1 MSFSRIFI
9 TLISIFSLNNQFFC
23 NKCPALQMINNPKIT
38 EGYIVYSFLRIPKT
52 NILIINTS
60 QYYNPNTNI
69 VYYYDMSSGQG
80 EVINIVIPDF
90 FILNMEYNQLT
101 DQFVIS
107 NKYNLIFA
115 ELYTLKTIYYISINS
130 ISSLKIIKD
139 TNLIILTNNY
149 NILQIFDFQKYQ
161 IALVMDNTQS
171 LQTFP
176 DNSPLYQ
183 YYSDIYKLSSGDFII
198 VTVNDMG
205 VITWSIDLINLTY
218 KFNGYIPDSQVQKG
232 DNTKY
237 FAKHLTLD
245 ILFIVGQYFQVQ
257 VVKIQDIK
265 NGQYLTI
272 YKDYIYYFWDSIFN
286 ILYDEIIIN
295 DSREPIILVSTNQY
309 LAKAQ
314 VHFNEDF
321 TKMEVVKTSFTWF
334 TIYYKWYK
342 IEESPILFMSSQTY
356 ITIYNYE
363 NFDSH
368 YYIYFGGDSISRR
381 FIRQNGVDP
390 DLFILMYQNQIRI
403 NERGNFGQ
411 YSKYVKP
418 YLSGNIRQTYCSFFQ
433 VKNIFDW
440 YLIKS
445 GEDGSNSLIFTV
457 PIFPISQSN
466 TQIDITSSYGLYWI
480 DINFNLDPFYLF
492 DKIFVALAFPNKKNT
507 ENYLFQLIN
516 CQSTTERYYLTSNS
530 SDVRNIQTVYALAS
544 LEDKKNLELIGVD
557 SQGTVYVWDLS
568 SLNLTFKYYQ
578 KYDFCQNSFIGDVFH
593 YLSLKRL
600 IIACSSNKVYSLD
613 FVTGDYQ
620 YLAQLSY
627 TTLALRA
634 FSSPQLIAIGE
645 YDSGAI
651 QLWKFNQ
658 ATSKFDLFLSFKLDI
673 IQDALIYF
681 DMSNDYTLWI
691 QYSNL
696 NIFYSIKDCLT
707 DSSLCKQCTQQYYFN
722 TTNSYDRNSVYGV
735 GTFEQPF
742 TSSYNFISTII
753 KAQFYK
759 QIVSGVFDMSVS
771 IFITPDNQLNLNP
784 SIMNFGFNSIISLG
798 FNSTEKGTYA
808 SIGYQNT
815 LQFDNFNRISFQD
828 IIINFNFTKANNSC
842 GILFQNILLGAF
854 INNIQLYN
862 INQNLFPKSCQ
873 SIQAIST
880 QLNIGKYIIQN
891 EDFSNHL
898 QVITQFNSSQI
909 FISNFYL
916 INCTLGPQFSIFQ
929 QQTDIKASLTNIVLS
944 QNKCFNQTNQVNNSS
959 SALFSAGLFSVDGFQ
974 IINNSFCQKTIFD
987 TIATAQQNDS
997 TFFLNNITLINNQF
1011 QTSTTYILFNALY
1024 QMRAFPSHQ
1033 LNVSNLYFDNNKI
1046 IKFSSNDTIDRA
1058 QYFETSKIASIN
1070 SYNVTIKNQLDI
1082 QFGLIQISNV
1092 VNFTL
1097 FECYS
1102 DDNFYNNSQN
1112 IAVNGCLSLK
1122 EIASTIIN
1130 NAKFYKKRLKDSSLL
1145 SLENKSLQ
1153 FATISILT
1161 SSFSDLVLFQTNEN
1175 TQTMPVYLVSN
1186 QNLQV
1191 SIDKCLFQKINLQ
1204 SIQFTQT
1211 YSVTGLW
1218 ILDYAGSVQISNSQ
1232 FKDSYS
1238 NSQYGFGYIQVSQLS
1253 LDTVVFN
1260 NSSFVEDDSLSLYN
1274 QYGGMLN
1281 IRADRVNLLNCNFS
1295 NSTAQKGSFLYMVSS
1310 NETFNILFTNISF
1323 SYGFALLD
1331 GGAFF
1336 IDTNGYYINFKCENC
1351 QFSNLYIYQP
1361 QASIIGIQ
1369 QNSQNQESDKN
1380 FVIFDR
1386 GYINNTIGIQENY
1399 FLTLSYAYIQFINI
1413 NQSYYDVALKSR
1425 ALRQFLSLK
1434 DQQQSTLIN
1443 IINSQA
1449 SLIKCSISNL
1459 QIKNKQSQIP
1469 LLIQSYDS
1477 VINLINSSIQRCQF
1491 VRSVINLVGG
1501 QLFIDN
1507 TIFQNIYQFYSKR
1520 ILFDLNENKLIT
1532 QSNSLII
1539 TNNTSIQILNNS
1551 KFEQLKC
1558 DSCNGAALQ
1567 VINGNINIQDSI
1579 FNQTTAQ
1586 LGGAIFITGLVG
1598 NNYIRKTI
1606 FVEGQSQ
1613 YNGGSLYFQQQQ
1625 QQNPFSLDISECQYL
1640 NNTSID
1646 GKGGSLYISS
1656 NSLNPL
1662 NMSISVY
1669 FTDFINNLAQI
1680 GGAIYNQNISIQV
1693 YNSQFM
1699 QNYAKI
1705 FGSNSISYP
1714 TKLLLVNIEQ
1724 FLSKYNGTIT
1734 NNQIIIQNFRSGH
1747 FFEDIQFQMIND
1759 FGEVIIPVSYEEKQ
1773 SYRVQVRINQKT
1785 KNSENYQITGELD
1798 TSFNRQSQ
1806 LYTFSKLYLVGTPNS
1821 SVIIQFYSNQIYN
1834 LEDQTN
1840 QYIQTYSYDIIVNF
1854 RECISGEQ
1862 IKQYNSLT
1870 QCDICKKGQ
1879 YSLNIQQCQDCPI
1892 GAECLGGNKIEI
1904 KEGFW
1909 RRSQE
1914 IDLILS
1920 CENQK
1925 SNCIGGSYG
1934 NQICQEGHIGALCEE
1949 CDINGDYWGE
1959 SYSQNSKY
1967 SCQKC
1972 SRVKNNIW
1980 ILTLIT
1986 IWTQLSMAIAIK
1998 ENIKNLEVENAQ
2010 IQKAINKQ
2018 RNKLKSA
2025 KMFETKLSMMK
2036 TFSNT
2041 KISNPVNI
2049 VQKQKKIKME
2059 TQRNKNQIESQSIYL
2074 KILTNYFQIVSC
2086 VSTFN
2091 LTIPSGIIQLPQSVG
2106 NPIKLTMNS
2115 LDCLLIE
2122 IQSDIPIIY
2131 FRLVFSQII
2140 PIIYILI
2147 IFLGLLIKHLCQK
2160 RKNNLQQ
2167 FPYYALSTAC
2177 LFLIIFIQPDLVTQ
2191 FIALISCRTI
2201 GDRVY
2206 ILSNVSYEC
2215 FTEQHIKYMIILVVP
2230 LLIFWVLII
2239 PLVLFT
2245 LLVRKKSKLDDS
2257 NSKLNLGFL
2266 YKEYKNS
2273 AYFWEFIK
2281 MAEKLSIILVL
2292 NFYSQTI
2299 TVKGILIFIIISL
2312 YGILTSIVEP
2322 FKQVNINQIDIQSTN
2337 VCSITILLAI
2347 FMNRN
2352 PFSYFYYPSFGIL
2365 VLINFIFIIFLLK
2378 LIMTTYLDF
2387 MKSQIQNLASQYSD
2401 KFNFLKKF
2409 QRDSQVT
2416 KKLNPNLKLK
2426 VQRAFQNYLNMNQT
2440 QRKQIFINIFE
2451 KQLNF
2456 KSKSTELRLQ
2466 YPNTI
2471 QSSIILSMK
2480 SQDIQQERNSLFLV
2494 RDTNLDLAFNTIKT
2508 NNYQNLQGIKGLQQ
2522 QTQQN

>member
-1 MSFSRIFI
+1 MNQKMSFSRILI
-9 TLISIFSLNNQFFC
+9 TLISIFSLNYQFFC
-23 NKCPALQMINNPKIT
+23 NKCPALQMINNPKNT
-38 EGYIVYSFLRIPKT
+38 EGYTVYSFLRIPKT
-52 NILIINTS
+52 NILVINTS
-60 QYYNPNTNI
+60 QYYSQYNI
-69 VYYYDMSSGQG
+69 IYYYDMSSGQG
-80 EVINIVIPDF
+80 EVINIVTPDF
-90 FILNMEYNQLT
+90 QILNMEYNQLT

-107 NKYNLIFA
+107 NKQNLIFA
-115 ELYTLKTIYYISINS
+115 ELYTFKMIYSISINS

-161 IALVMDNTQS
+161 IVLVMDNTQS

-205 VITWSIDLINLTY
+205 VITWSIDLLNLTY
-218 KFNGYIPDSQVQKG
+218 KFNGYIPDSQVQQG
-232 DNTKY
+232 EDTKY
-237 FAKHLTLD
+237 FTKHLTLD

-265 NGQYLTI
+265 NGQYLTV
-272 YKDYIYYFWDSIFN
+272 YKDYIYHFTEQIFN

-295 DSREPIILVSTNQY
+295 GSIEPIILVSTNQY
-309 LAKAQ
+309 LAQAQ

-342 IEESPILFMSSQTY
+342 IEESPILFMSSLTY
-356 ITIYNYE
+356 ITIFNYE
-363 NFDSH
+363 NFNFH
-368 YYIYFGGDSISRR
+368 YYIYFGGDTKSRR

-390 DLFILMYQNQIRI
+390 DLFIIISQNQISI

-411 YSKYVKP
+411 FSKYGKP
-418 YLSGNIRQTYCSFFQ
+418 PLSGNIRQSYCSFFQ

-445 GEDGSNSLIFTV
+445 GDDGSNSLVFTV
-457 PIFPISQSN
+457 PIFPLSQSN
-466 TQIDITSSYGLYWI
+466 TQIDITTSFGLYWI

-492 DKIFVALAFPNKKNT
+492 DKILVALAFN
-507 ENYLFQLIN
+507 Q
-516 CQSTTERYYLTSNS
+516 
-530 SDVRNIQTVYALAS
+530 
-544 LEDKKNLELIGVD
+544 
-557 SQGTVYVWDLS
+557 QG
-568 SLNLTFKYYQ
+568 
-578 KYDFCQNSFIGDVFH
+578 
-593 YLSLKRL
+593 LKRL
-600 IIACSSNKVYSLD
+600 IIACDSNKVYSLD
-613 FVTGDYQ
+613 FVTRDYQ
-620 YLAQLSY
+620 YLTQLSY

-651 QLWKFNQ
+651 QLWKYNQ
-658 ATSKFDLFLSFKLDI
+658 ITSKFESFLSFKLEI
-673 IQDALIYF
+673 LQDALIYF

-691 QYSNL
+691 QYANV

-707 DSSLCKQCTQQYYFN
+707 DYSLCQQCTQQYYFN
-722 TTNSYDRNSVYGV
+722 TTNSYDKNSVYGV
-735 GTFEQPF
+735 GTSEQPF
-742 TSSYNFISTII
+742 TSSYNFISAII

-759 QIVSGVFDMSVS
+759 LIVSGVFDMSVS

-828 IIINFNFTKANNSC
+828 IKINFSFTQANNNC
-842 GILFQNILLGAF
+842 GILFQNVLLGAF

-944 QNKCFNQTNQVNNSS
+944 QNKCFNQTNQ
-959 SALFSAGLFSVDGFQ
+959 
-974 IINNSFCQKTIFD
+974 
-987 TIATAQQNDS
+987 
-997 TFFLNNITLINNQF
+997 
-1011 QTSTTYILFNALY
+1011 
-1024 QMRAFPSHQ
+1024 
-1033 LNVSNLYFDNNKI
+1033 
-1046 IKFSSNDTIDRA
+1046 FSSNDTIDRA

-1070 SYNVTIKNQLDI
+1070 SYNVTMKNQLDVK
-1082 QFGLIQISNV
+1082 FGLIQISNV
-1092 VNFTL
+1092 VNITL
-1097 FECYS
+1097 FECFC
-1102 DDNFYNNSQN
+1102 DDSFYNNYQN
-1112 IAVNGCLSLK
+1112 VAINGCLSLN

-1145 SLENKSLQ
+1145 SLENKSILL
-1153 FATISILT
+1153 ATISIIN
-1161 SSFSDLVLFQTNEN
+1161 SSFYDLVLFQTNEN

-1191 SIDKCLFQKINLQ
+1191 SIDKCLFQNLNLQ

-1260 NSSFVEDDSLSLYN
+1260 NSSFVEDESLSLYN

-1281 IRADRVNLLNCNFS
+1281 VRADRVNLLNCNFS

-1310 NETFNILFTNISF
+1310 NETFNLLFTNISF

-1331 GGAFF
+1331 GGAIF
-1336 IDTNGYYINFKCENC
+1336 IDTNGYYINYKCENC
-1351 QFSNLYIYQP
+1351 QFSNLYIQQP

-1369 QNSQNQESDKN
+1369 QNSNNQENDKN
-1380 FVIFDR
+1380 FVIFDE

-1399 FLTLSYAYIQFINI
+1399 FITLSYAYIYFNNI
-1413 NQSYYDVALKSR
+1413 NQSYYNITLKSR

-1449 SLIKCSISNL
+1449 SLTKCSISNL
-1459 QIKNKQSQIP
+1459 KIKNKQSQVP
-1469 LLIQSYDS
+1469 LLIQSQDS
-1477 VINLINSSIQRCQF
+1477 IINLINSQIQRCQF

-1507 TIFQNIYQFYSKR
+1507 TIFQNVFYFFSGR
-1520 ILFDLNENKLIT
+1520 ILFDLNEKNLIT

-1551 KFEQLKC
+1551 KFEQLNC

-1579 FNQTTAQ
+1579 FNQTNAQ
-1586 LGGAIFITGLVG
+1586 QGGAIFITGLVG

-1669 FTDFINNLAQI
+1669 FTDFTNNLAQI

-1693 YNSQFM
+1693 QNSQFI

-1785 KNSENYQITGELD
+1785 KNYENYQITGELD

-1821 SVIIQFYSNQIYN
+1821 SVILQFYSNQIFN

-1840 QYIQTYSYDIIVNF
+1840 QYIQIYSYDIIVNF

-1925 SNCIGGSYG
+1925 SNCIGGFFG
-1934 NQICQEGHIGALCEE
+1934 NQICQEGYIGALCEE

-1972 SRVKNNIW
+1972 SKVKYNIW
-1980 ILTLIT
+1980 LLALIT
-1986 IWTQLSMAIAIK
+1986 LWTLLSMNIAIK
-1998 ENIKNLEVENAQ
+1998 ENINNLKVENALL
-2010 IQKAINKQ
+2010 QKTINKQ
-2018 RNKLKSA
+2018 RNKLKLA
-2025 KMFETKLSMMK
+2025 KLFETKQSTMK

-2049 VQKQKKIKME
+2049 LQKQKKIKME
-2059 TQRNKNQIESQSIYL
+2059 KQRNKNQIESQGIYL

-2086 VSTFN
+2086 ISTFN
-2091 LTIPSGIIQLPQSVG
+2091 LSIPSGFIELPQFVG
-2106 NPIKLTMNS
+2106 NPVKLTMSS

-2177 LFLIIFIQPDLVTQ
+2177 LFLIIFIQPDLVAQ

-2230 LLIFWVLII
+2230 LLIIWVLII
-2239 PLVLFT
+2239 PLVLIM
-2245 LLVRKKSKLDDS
+2245 LLVSKKSKLDDS

-2281 MAEKLSIILVL
+2281 MTEKLSIILVL
-2292 NFYSQTI
+2292 NFFSQTI

-2312 YGILTSIVEP
+2312 YGISTSIVKP

-2378 LIMTTYLDF
+2378 LIMISYLDF
-2387 MKSQIQNLASQYSD
+2387 IKFQIQTLASKYSD
-2401 KFNFLKKF
+2401 KFHFLKKL
-2409 QRDSQVT
+2409 QRDSQGT
-2416 KKLNPNLKLK
+2416 KKLNPDLKLK
-2426 VQRAFQNYLNMNQT
+2426 IQRAFQNYLNMNQT
-2440 QRKQIFINIFE
+2440 QKKQIFINIFE
-2451 KQLNF
+2451 QQLSKIFFFPLNCYLLVSFIDF
-2456 KSKSTELRLQ
+2456 KCKSPELRLQ
-2466 YPNTI
+2466 QQNTI
-2471 QSSIILSMK
+2471 QSPNILSMQNQ
-2480 SQDIQQERNSLFLV
+2480 SIEYERNSLFLV
-2494 RDTNLDLAFNTIKT
+2494 RVTNLDLAFNTIKT
-2508 NNYQNLQGIKGLQQ
+2508 NNYQNLKGKQIKLIQKFILNYQ
-2522 QTQQN
+2522 FLIHSLNYFLINRYQRPLTIKLIQIQKNYFLFI